1 MTGRRPPATIYTLA
15 VCVLLFILYIR
26 LLSFYNASRN
36 PYSRCSASSVMP
48 DELEKV
54 ASDFIC
60 HVCGAIFTTEQD
72 RRQHL
77 EKEMHYATSKKD
89 AEIAKEQTELSEK
102 HRQPYESP

>member
-1 MTGRRPPATIYTLA
+1 
-15 VCVLLFILYIR
+15 
-26 LLSFYNASRN
+26 
-36 PYSRCSASSVMP
+36 MP

-89 AEIAKEQTELSEK
+89 AEVAKEQTELSEK